1 MMYNKIGGYFM
12 TMGTAR
18 SFIAKHDIDTVDCQ
32 SIEVSLNNWLFNEKK
47 RGFKAAAIQ
56 WPRPPH
62 DWGKL
67 GIMLVTSFV
76 PGYNILTESE
86 KDLAVAAWFVE
97 LGVAMNDLQWV
108 TLLDNLRITIEGSI
122 DPHKSDF
129 IFREVEWH
137 DMLN

>member
-1 MMYNKIGGYFM
+1 MMYNKISDYFM
-12 TMGTAR
+12 TMDTVG
-18 SFIAKHDIDTVDCQ
+18 SFVAKHDIDTVDGQ
-32 SIEVSLNNWLFNEKK
+32 SIEVSLNNWLFSEKK

-56 WPRPPH
+56 WPRPPR
-62 DWGKL
+62 DWGEL

-76 PGYNILTESE
+76 PGYKILPESE

-97 LGVAMNDLQWV
+97 LGIARDNLQWV
-108 TLLDNLRITIEGSI
+108 TLLDNLRITIEGNI

-137 DMLN
+137 EMLN